1 MVNFKWVIPQG
12 AMVTTKHI
20 GGLTDVVIQVN
31 AFRMITDGT
40 TSTQIPV
47 CVKLTPPTEG
57 FTPYQDLT
65 QEIVEG
71 WLNSSTDLAALDAE
85 LAIQLD
91 NIIKPKTVVLSNPWE
106 PTTTTTEAPLNISS
120 I

>member
-1 MVNFKWVIPQG
+1 MTNTQWVIPQDS
-12 AMVTTKHI
+12 MVTQKMI
-20 GGLTDVVIQVN
+20 DGLTDVVIQVN

-47 CVKLTPPTEG
+47 CVGLTPPTEG
-57 FTPYQDLT
+57 FVPYQDLT

-71 WLNSSTDLAALDAE
+71 WLNSFTDLVALDAE

-91 NIIKPKTVVLSNPWE
+91 NIINPKTVVLPNPF
-106 PTTTTTEAPLNISS
+106 
-120 I
+120 

>member
-1 MVNFKWVIPQG
+1 MTNTLWVIPQD
-12 AMVTTKHI
+12 AMVTALAI
-20 GGLTDVVIQVN
+20 DGLTDVVIQVN

-47 CVKLTPPTEG
+47 CVGLTPPTEG
-57 FTPYQDLT
+57 FVPYQDLT

-71 WLNSSTDLAALDAE
+71 WLNENTSVPELDAE

-91 NIIKPKTVVLSNPWE
+91 NIINPKTVILPNPF
-106 PTTTTTEAPLNISS
+106 
-120 I
+120 

>member
-1 MVNFKWVIPQG
+1 MTNTLWVIPQDS
-12 AMVTTKHI
+12 MVTQKMI
-20 GGLTDVVIQVN
+20 DGLTDVVIQVN

-47 CVKLTPPTEG
+47 CVGLTPPTEG
-57 FTPYQDLT
+57 FVPYQDLT

-71 WLNSSTDLAALDAE
+71 WLNQGTDVVALDAE

-91 NIIKPKTVVLSNPWE
+91 NILNPKTVVLPNPF
-106 PTTTTTEAPLNISS
+106 
-120 I
+120 